1 VMWKTGHS
9 LIKAKMKETGALLA
23 GEMSGH
29 IFFKHRYYGYD
40 DGLYAMARLLELM
53 SHSEE
58 TISQMLSDI
67 PTTFVT
73 PELRVDCPDHLKFA
87 IVERVVASLKAQ
99 GLDVNDIDGARVTY
113 ADGWGLIRASN
124 TQPVL
129 VMRTEATTPERRD
142 AIRAFLDAT
151 IAAATVA

>member
-1 VMWKTGHS
+1 
-9 LIKAKMKETGALLA
+9 
-23 GEMSGH
+23 
-29 IFFKHRYYGYD
+29 
-40 DGLYAMARLLELM
+40 MARLLELM